1 MSQPPPAVKAHA
13 DLNAVLRRVIQ
24 RVRIS
29 QAPEDTVREVE
40 ALLARAEGLLAPHGH
55 PGPYAQAGF
64 GHTQLTQPGPG
75 ADPMEFFPYSP
86 VIGVLNP
93 VSPPLHF
100 RVEEGEIR
108 AQGVMEAAYNG
119 PPGAVHGG
127 MVALVLDELL
137 GCVTVVNDRG
147 GYTGTLTIRYLR
159 PTPVGE
165 PLEMRAWIDR
175 EEGRKTWARGEI
187 QAGGVKTAEAEGIF
201 IRPQLP
207 PD

>member
-1 MSQPPPAVKAHA
+1 MSQQPPATDTTLTH
-13 DLNAVLRRVIQ
+13 LNDTLRRVVQ
-24 RVRIS
+24 QVRVT
-29 QAPEDTVREVE
+29 QAPEETLREAE
-40 ALLARAEGLLAPHGH
+40 ALLARAEGLLAPHAH

-64 GHTQLTQPGPG
+64 EQTRLMQPGPG

-86 VIGVLNP
+86 VIGKHNP
-93 VSPPLHF
+93 VAPPLHF
-100 RVEEGEIR
+100 RVEGGEIH
-108 AQGVMEAAYNG
+108 AEGSMGPAYNG

-159 PTPVGE
+159 PTPVGQ
-165 PLEMRAWIDR
+165 PLSMRAEIVR

-187 QAGGVKTAEAEGIF
+187 RAGEVKTAEAEGLF
-201 IRPQLP
+201 IRPRP
-207 PD
+207 EG